1 MNPIRHDKNELS
13 GYFPLWKLIPD
24 GLILVDA
31 KGRLCAANPSMA
43 RLLGYSRASL
53 HQQLFFQFNPQ
64 FSLFAWQAL
73 WTQLDE
79 GHSYL
84 RQTTRLIKKD
94 GSLFSVQLSCQLV
107 QVQHRTFC
115 CCLVQEQDSEIS
127 MPSNPNRQQPE
138 HERNNESTAQ
148 VNRRREFP
156 LQTTSL
162 SPAPRVNPHLSF
174 QHIVSQSKKYKTI
187 MRQVAQVATTNST
200 VLIQGE
206 TGTGKELLARAVHRL
221 SERAGKTLI
230 TVNCAALPES
240 LIESELFGHEKGAF
254 TGAHKTRMGRFEL
267 AHKGTIFL
275 DEVGEL
281 SLEVQAKLLRILQEG
296 EFERLGGMK
305 TQKVDVRVIAA
316 TNRNL
321 RELTE
326 EGAFR
331 RDLYYRLNVFP
342 IQNIPLRER
351 KEDILPLIHHFLQKY
366 GGSQKNPIKEISA
379 EALESL
385 MAYEFPGNIR
395 ELENLVE
402 RAIIL
407 SQGDSLNLE
416 AILPDLWQD
425 ESAKT
430 RFQSLEE
437 MQKQHI
443 LAALARSNWKV
454 TGRSSA
460 AELLQINGKTLV
472 SKMRKFG
479 ISRYKS

>member
-1 MNPIRHDKNELS
+1 MNPIRHDKNDLS
-13 GYFPLWKLIPD
+13 GHFPLWKLIPD

-43 RLLGYSRASL
+43 RLLGYSKANL
-53 HQQLFFQFNPQ
+53 YQQLFFQLNPQ

-73 WTQLDE
+73 WTQLAA
-79 GHSYL
+79 GHSYSGEAA
-84 RQTTRLIKKD
+84 RLIKKD
-94 GSLFSVQLSCQLV
+94 GSLISVRLSCHLV
-107 QVQHRTFC
+107 EVQQRTFC
-115 CCLVQEQDSEIS
+115 CCLVQKQESKASLPQIENQERKRLRKLEKE
-127 MPSNPNRQQPE
+127 PPPKVVTHQWTNTHSN
-138 HERNNESTAQ
+138 
-148 VNRRREFP
+148 
-156 LQTTSL
+156 
-162 SPAPRVNPHLSF
+162 F
-174 QHIVSQSKKYKTI
+174 QHIVSKSKKYKTV

-206 TGTGKELLARAVHRL
+206 TGTGKELLARAVHGL
-221 SERAGKTLI
+221 SDRAGQALI

-254 TGAHKTRMGRFEL
+254 TGAHKTRIGRFEL
-267 AHKGTIFL
+267 AHRGTIFL
-275 DEVGEL
+275 DEIGEL
-281 SLEVQAKLLRILQEG
+281 SLEVQAKLLRVLQEG
-296 EFERLGGMK
+296 EFERLGGIK
-305 TQKVDVRVIAA
+305 THQVDVRVIAA

-321 RELTE
+321 SALTE
-326 EGAFR
+326 KGEFR

-351 KEDILPLIHHFLQKY
+351 KEDILPLIHHFLRKY
-366 GGSQKNPIKEISA
+366 GGSRKEPITEIST

-402 RAIIL
+402 RAMIL
-407 SQGDSLNLE
+407 SHGNILNLE
-416 AILPDLWQD
+416 AILPDLWQE
-425 ESAKT
+425 ESART

-437 MQKQHI
+437 MQRQHI

-454 TGRSSA
+454 TGRASA

-472 SKMRKFG
+472 SKMRKYG
-479 ISRYKS
+479 IRR